1 MTSTIAAPGD
11 GAKKNPPVGGKN
23 KNGKPPSPNEGAKK
37 NPVAPVGGT
46 TNDGAAA
53 VALGDIHRD
62 FAARIAE
69 SDEARAELA
78 ASEAIIERGLWGYV
92 EMGLE
97 YKKIRDMR
105 LYRWSKGTSAQPVT
119 WESYCHQRWGWSASR
134 VRQLIDAAEAALVLK
149 SVTNG
154 NTSGFPELSN
164 LTMPPER
171 VMRELVSIRKDPDA
185 VASAWKRA
193 QAKSPN
199 PEKVSAKT
207 LHDAV
212 QHERRGEQ
220 PRRGRK
226 AKAKGTSTGSPAAN
240 PVAQSAPIE
249 QSATVG
255 TAPEPIE
262 QAPNLDRGIDARFL
276 DAQIDEMFL
285 DAVDLCILIGKFLPE
300 PNKGPWIREH
310 LLEVHGFDRES
321 VEKAIDFFTTLRQ
334 IGDDLKWFA
343 PVAS

>member
-78 ASEAIIERGLWGYV
+78 ASEAIIERNWWGYV

-149 SVTNG
+149 TVTNG

-199 PEKVSAKT
+199 PKKVSAKT

-220 PRRGRK
+220 RRRGRK

-240 PVAQSAPIE
+240 PVAQSAPIA
-249 QSATVG
+249 QPATVG
-255 TAPEPIE
+255 TAPVDPPVPAKESKE
-262 QAPNLDRGIDARFL
+262 DKRIDTMFFTAMKL
-276 DAQIDEMFL
+276 CDELEVHF
-285 DAVDLCILIGKFLPE
+285 PE
-300 PNKGPWIREH
+300 PNKGEFIRKY
-310 LLEVHGFDRES
+310 LSEVHGFNRAKVD
-321 VEKAIDFFTTLRQ
+321 KAIAFFMTLRQ

>member
-1 MTSTIAAPGD
+1 MLANTT
-11 GAKKNPPVGGKN
+11 
-23 KNGKPPSPNEGAKK
+23 
-37 NPVAPVGGT
+37 VAPVDDGT
-46 TNDGAAA
+46 RHDTIHPDAAA
-53 VALGDIHRD
+53 LMAE
-62 FAARIAE
+62 AEEARI
-69 SDEARAELA
+69 ELA
-78 ASEAIIERGLWGYV
+78 ASEAIIERNWWGYV

-97 YKKIRDMR
+97 YKKIRDMH

-119 WESYCHQRWGWSASR
+119 WDSYCHQRWGWSASR

-149 SVTNG
+149 TVTNG

-220 PRRGRK
+220 QRRGRK

-255 TAPEPIE
+255 KAPEPIE
-262 QAPNLDRGIDARFL
+262 QPPNLDR
-276 DAQIDEMFL
+276 QIDDTFC
-285 DAVDLCILIGKFLPE
+285 DAADLCCRLARLFPE

-321 VEKAIDFFTTLRQ
+321 VEKAIDFFMTLRQ
-334 IGDDLKWFA
+334 IGDDVKWFA